1 MIFFVTNINESQCVC
16 GHAPRIVELAVGRS
30 LRAKWSQKSARWI
43 QYLDTMIVSIRNYI
57 LADTVN
63 SYTGQTIEFSV
74 AVAIL
79 TELLDIYA
87 IRIEHLDTVS
97 AQFST

>member
-16 GHAPRIVELAVGRS
+16 SHAPRIVELAVGRS
-30 LRAKWSQKSARWI
+30 LCAKCSQESARWI

-57 LADTVN
+57 LADAIN
-63 SYTGQTIEFSV
+63 SYPGQTIEFSV

-79 TELLDIYA
+79 AELLDIYA
-87 IRIEHLDTVS
+87 IRIEHLDT
-97 AQFST
+97 APAEFRT